1 MWRLDYVGD
10 DVYATV
16 VKHNDEAG
24 SQFVGYVLASPD
36 EPRDRRDHWSVYAAV
51 SPLHEKAL
59 AITLLDESECLPD
72 DDDNHVVHVVRQ
84 APTVRVDPCR
94 LI

>member
-10 DVYATV
+10 DLHATV

-51 SPLHEKAL
+51 SPLREKAL
-59 AITLLDESECLPD
+59 AIRLLDESECLPD
-72 DDDNHVVHVVRQ
+72 GDGDGDGDDGDNHVVHVVRQ
-84 APTVRVDPCR
+84 V
-94 LI
+94 